1 MSDDFLNEFRK
12 KFTKNSSKEEQHE
25 NNEIKKETEN
35 DKESEDLKKSIISS
49 QSQPQNKIATSVL
62 SDQPRPSVER
72 GRVSHFIK
80 KNLLSRF
87 LSSDSPEKKN
97 EKPNIAENK
106 IEEKK
111 EEKTMAQIVEDK
123 SNYFT
128 SSSVQDQI
136 NAINE
141 RTSTNKP
148 ALLNHLHIETD
159 TNKREEQAPR
169 NSTNLRPQIIT
180 EPRKSVK
187 DLLKLNEERLKL
199 FKEQKEEEERRKSIK
214 IKNRDE
220 WRLKMQKLAE
230 FIRNEKDVDETDQ
243 DFYDDN
249 ADYFK
254 DYGIT
259 NFKDFMSIQETI
271 DFYENAN
278 KKEDTGRRNTYST
291 NPLKK
296 VNVMAMSAIQE
307 KEEEDNVIIS
317 KQDNVEIIKQSKP
330 IEFFQNQRMTYTPV
344 LRNYNKYN
352 KIELV
357 NDYTKNDVSYM
368 ADYKLRKFKIEH
380 SYNNCFL
387 VDKYD
392 KVNKK
397 NKQCK
402 ENNVNYQQEYVTKKY
417 NNLVNSKGNDINIE
431 KYVNPKH
438 SNRNISHNF
447 KYEYQGVKKE
457 KKNYSICNDQVNID
471 IATTFKS
478 KAVNVLQREN
488 NYQYISTIVRPV
500 NKTSYEGIDISN
512 INNMTIRGK
521 RQIKKEN
528 KIIWEG
534 DYEIPSS
541 YHRKTRYN
549 FESLFISHSIIQISY
564 NAKIKSTSYQIAF
577 FVTNQN
583 VAATKRKKI
592 ISMVYH
598 PEIEYE
604 YHPIE
609 HKEYEIESNTISLS
623 NQVEP
628 QRVKAKP
635 NPKRFEQDNLIENNE
650 NIDNTQNTSALQKFK
665 DESHLNSQYQKNII
679 TSLDSISVMKY
690 QINNSKI
697 PLDPSFMD
705 VLCIN
710 CYECVKFSEMDK
722 HSASCIIGIDQ
733 YKDNDYDQDYNTRI
747 YKLHESLKL
756 KKAEIN
762 ETQNQCLINFY
773 NKLLQIIYE
782 ILINNNSIEELDAS
796 ITSINSMIKNDID
809 KITQNYKFYF
819 LVFSQRI
826 SQLVYLK
833 LKDMEK
839 LLIVNKENIEDD
851 LLNEDEYNW
860 YTNNQEEE
868 NDEQVKYMKMQLTTI
883 ENQTEQAKNELNHW
897 KKEAKMLENNLRRPN
912 VKNNGERLSEIVSD
926 VNSRAESVDI
936 MTTFS
941 GQTSDMGDFDM
952 GGLDNAQMTEEDLKK
967 CFLSMGLGVKFK
979 YSDQIKDSVSIADL
993 YEKAKKLNI
1002 APCDYQTFLLKE
1014 LGIQQY

>member
-12 KFTKNSSKEEQHE
+12 KFTKKSSKEEEQE
-25 NNEIKKETEN
+25 NKEIKKETEN
-35 DKESEDLKKSIISS
+35 EKEPEDLKKSIISS
-49 QSQPQNKIATSVL
+49 QSQPQNQIAISVL

-80 KNLLSRF
+80 KNLLSRV
-87 LSSDSPEKKN
+87 LSSDSPEKK
-97 EKPNIAENK
+97 IENK
-106 IEEKK
+106 PEEKK

-148 ALLNHLHIETD
+148 ALLNHLHIETEP
-159 TNKREEQAPR
+159 NKKEEQIPR
-169 NSTNLRPQIIT
+169 NSTNIRPQVVT

-214 IKNRDE
+214 LKNRDE

-307 KEEEDNVIIS
+307 KEEEDNAIVS
-317 KQDNVEIIKQSKP
+317 KQDEIEIIKQTKP

-357 NDYTKNDVSYM
+357 NDNTKNDVSYM
-368 ADYKLRKFKIEH
+368 ADYKIKKFKIEH

-417 NNLVNSKGNDINIE
+417 NNLVNSKANDINID
-431 KYVNPKH
+431 KYDNPKH
-438 SNRNISHNF
+438 SYRNISNNF
-447 KYEYQGVKKE
+447 KYEYKGIKPQ
-457 KKNYSICNDQVNID
+457 KKNYSICNAQVNID
-471 IATTFKS
+471 ISTTTKP
-478 KAVNVLQREN
+478 KAVNVYQSEN
-488 NYQYISTIVRPV
+488 TYQYISNIIRPI
-500 NKTSYEGIDISN
+500 NKTSYKGDEGIDISN
-512 INNMTIRGK
+512 INDITIKGK
-521 RQIKKEN
+521 PRVIKEN

-534 DYEIPSS
+534 DYEISSS

-549 FESLFISHSIIQISY
+549 FETLYISKNIIQISY
-564 NAKIKSTSYQIAF
+564 NAISKSASYQIAF
-577 FVTNQN
+577 FVTNQYITG
-583 VAATKRKKI
+583 TKKERI
-592 ISMVYH
+592 IAMAYH

-604 YHPIE
+604 YYPIE
-609 HKEYEIESNTISLS
+609 NKKYEIVESNTIQIS
-623 NQVEP
+623 NQLPEIEP
-628 QRVKAKP
+628 QRVKAAPK
-635 NPKRFEQDNLIENNE
+635 PKRIEIENND

-756 KKAEIN
+756 KKEEIN
-762 ETQNQCLINFY
+762 NTQNQCLINFY

-839 LLIVNKENIEDD
+839 LLIVNKDNQDD
-851 LLNEDEYNW
+851 ELLNEDEYNW

-897 KKEAKMLENNLRRPN
+897 KKEAKMLESNLRRPN

-941 GQTSDMGDFDM
+941 GQTSDLGEFDM
-952 GGLDNAQMTEEDLKK
+952 GGIDTAQMTEEDMKK

-1014 LGIQQY
+1014 LGVEQY

>member
-352 KIELV
+352 K
-357 NDYTKNDVSYM
+357 
-368 ADYKLRKFKIEH
+368 
-380 SYNNCFL
+380 
-387 VDKYD
+387 
-392 KVNKK
+392 
-397 NKQCK
+397 
-402 ENNVNYQQEYVTKKY
+402 
-417 NNLVNSKGNDINIE
+417 
-431 KYVNPKH
+431 
-438 SNRNISHNF
+438 
-447 KYEYQGVKKE
+447 
-457 KKNYSICNDQVNID
+457 
-471 IATTFKS
+471 
-478 KAVNVLQREN
+478 
-488 NYQYISTIVRPV
+488 
-500 NKTSYEGIDISN
+500 
-512 INNMTIRGK
+512 
-521 RQIKKEN
+521 
-528 KIIWEG
+528 
-534 DYEIPSS
+534 SS
-541 YHRKTRYN
+541 R
-549 FESLFISHSIIQISY
+549 
-564 NAKIKSTSYQIAF
+564 
-577 FVTNQN
+577 
-583 VAATKRKKI
+583 
-592 ISMVYH
+592 M
-598 PEIEYE
+598 
-604 YHPIE
+604 
-609 HKEYEIESNTISLS
+609 
-623 NQVEP
+623 
-628 QRVKAKP
+628 
-635 NPKRFEQDNLIENNE
+635 
-650 NIDNTQNTSALQKFK
+650 
-665 DESHLNSQYQKNII
+665 
-679 TSLDSISVMKY
+679 
-690 QINNSKI
+690 
-697 PLDPSFMD
+697 
-705 VLCIN
+705 
-710 CYECVKFSEMDK
+710 
-722 HSASCIIGIDQ
+722 
-733 YKDNDYDQDYNTRI
+733 
-747 YKLHESLKL
+747 
-756 KKAEIN
+756 
-762 ETQNQCLINFY
+762 
-773 NKLLQIIYE
+773 
-782 ILINNNSIEELDAS
+782 
-796 ITSINSMIKNDID
+796 
-809 KITQNYKFYF
+809 
-819 LVFSQRI
+819 
-826 SQLVYLK
+826 
-833 LKDMEK
+833 
-839 LLIVNKENIEDD
+839 
-851 LLNEDEYNW
+851 
-860 YTNNQEEE
+860 
-868 NDEQVKYMKMQLTTI
+868 
-883 ENQTEQAKNELNHW
+883 
-897 KKEAKMLENNLRRPN
+897 
-912 VKNNGERLSEIVSD
+912 
-926 VNSRAESVDI
+926 
-936 MTTFS
+936 
-941 GQTSDMGDFDM
+941 
-952 GGLDNAQMTEEDLKK
+952 
-967 CFLSMGLGVKFK
+967 
-979 YSDQIKDSVSIADL
+979 
-993 YEKAKKLNI
+993 
-1002 APCDYQTFLLKE
+1002 
-1014 LGIQQY
+1014 